1 LSFLRDSRLAERI
14 VEDLGQWL
22 VGERVN
28 KLAGYLVAVSR
39 LLARP
44 LGLLIQ
50 SASAAGKSAL
60 CDAISALMPPEA
72 CVRYSAMTAQSLFYM
87 GDKDLK
93 HKLLIVAEEKGVEKA
108 SYPLKLLLS
117 DGRLSIA
124 STGKDPQSGK
134 QVTHEYQTQGPTGLL
149 CSSTAAET
157 DEELQNRCLITNVD
171 ESREQ
176 TRAIHALQRRRAGE
190 DGLWAEERRA
200 AQERL
205 HHNAQRLLRPL
216 HVLNPWA
223 EQLTFLDDQTR
234 TRRDHLKYLTLI
246 EASALLHQ
254 YQREVR
260 TSVFGGKSKQY
271 VVASPEDVE
280 LANLITNELLGRS
293 LDELGPQTR
302 RMLDIV
308 QPKVAEGC
316 QREGLEQAQ
325 YRFFQKDVRRWTGWS
340 HVQVKKHLAKLVD
353 FEYVLA
359 HRGRRGQSTEYE
371 LLYRGEGQDGEKFVP
386 GLLDVKKLRGGQRP
400 RGVYAQKWDPKN
412 AEWNPSGTA
421 QGPPRDRP
429 GTTGTEGREPRI
441 EGPGHDLRPQDAKN
455 AVQGPPP
462 SAQRPPYAHIP
473 RNGSGTRRPETRA
486 AKEV

>member
-1 LSFLRDSRLAERI
+1 VKLHFAGDQAEVWLSDRFWRVSGLAKNTSLERLEVHLHCVRGEAFHRDRVEIYSARARSGFLRQASMELGVKEEVLRADLGKLLLALEEIHERQVRALLQPKTKEVKLSEKEREEALSLLRDRRLQERI
-14 VEDLGQWL
+14 VEDLGHFV
-22 VGERVN
+22 VGERTN

-44 LGLLIQ
+44 LGLLVQ

-60 CDAISALMPPEA
+60 IDAVSALMPQEA

-134 QVTHEYQTQGPTGLL
+134 QVAHEYQTQGPTGLL

-157 DEELQNRCLITNVD
+157 DEELQNRCLVTSVD

-190 DGLWAEERRA
+190 EGLWAEERRA
-200 AQERL
+200 ELERL

-223 EQLTFLDDQTR
+223 EQLTFLDEKTR

-260 TSVFGGKSKQY
+260 TSVFGGALSAFGSRL
-271 VVASPEDVE
+271 VVG
-280 LANLITNELLGRS
+280 LGV
-293 LDELGPQTR
+293 LVG
-302 RMLDIV
+302 
-308 QPKVAEGC
+308 A
-316 QREGLEQAQ
+316 
-325 YRFFQKDVRRWTGWS
+325 TG
-340 HVQVKKHLAKLVD
+340 Q
-353 FEYVLA
+353 
-359 HRGRRGQSTEYE
+359 
-371 LLYRGEGQDGEKFVP
+371 
-386 GLLDVKKLRGGQRP
+386 
-400 RGVYAQKWDPKN
+400 
-412 AEWNPSGTA
+412 
-421 QGPPRDRP
+421 
-429 GTTGTEGREPRI
+429 
-441 EGPGHDLRPQDAKN
+441 
-455 AVQGPPP
+455 
-462 SAQRPPYAHIP
+462 
-473 RNGSGTRRPETRA
+473 
-486 AKEV
+486 